1 MRNKPRITVCV
12 TTYNQAS
19 YIGRCLNSVLDQR
32 VDADLEILVGD
43 DCSVDGTSDIISTI
57 ADAHPGRLVH
67 IRHSPRVGASGNTQL
82 LLKRATG
89 NYIAKLDGD
98 DYWLPG
104 KLQRQMQFLADNPE
118 HVAVY
123 TNAFTITKDGCP
135 IGIFNSVGDRTFN
148 LSQLLRRGN
157 FLNNSSMMLRAELKR
172 PWLALEGPLL
182 DYRVHLLHAQQG
194 LLGHIGQP
202 FVVYRVASKGSM
214 VVNDNTNVRR
224 LYWEA
229 IQSVPR
235 NLVADR
241 DLAQGLANFS
251 CQVLYRAVRAR
262 NIMLVKEWWP
272 KIRRASPYG
281 LARTTLLILTE
292 AVRIAFR
299 KVFGFFSSGPEGP
312 RPRVMQLH

>member
-1 MRNKPRITVCV
+1 MRNKLRITVCV

-19 YIGRCLNSVLDQR
+19 YIGRCLHSVLDQR

-57 ADAHPGRLVH
+57 AAEHPGRLVH
-67 IRHSPRVGASGNTQL
+67 IRHSPRVGASGNTQR

-123 TNAFTITKDGCP
+123 TNAFTVTKDGRP

-202 FVVYRVASKGSM
+202 FVAYRVASKGSM

-251 CQVLYRAVRAR
+251 CQVINSSIRTPSFAMA
-262 NIMLVKEWWP
+262 KEWWP
-272 KIRRASPYG
+272 KVRLASPYG
-281 LARTTLLILTE
+281 VVRTIWLIAKE
-292 AVRIAFR
+292 GVRIAI
-299 KVFGFFSSGPEGP
+299 KKLLGVVNSGAGGP
-312 RPRVMQLH
+312 RPRVMYRR

>member
-1 MRNKPRITVCV
+1 MNKPRITVCV

-19 YIGRCLNSVLDQR
+19 YIGRCLKSVLDQR

-43 DCSVDGTSDIISTI
+43 DCSDDGTSDIVSTI
-57 ADAHPGRLVH
+57 AAEYPGRLEH
-67 IRHSPRVGASGNTQL
+67 IRHSPRAGASENTQI

-89 NYIAKLDGD
+89 DYIAKLDGD

-104 KLQRQMQFLADNPE
+104 KLQRQLQFLTNNPE
-118 HVAVY
+118 YVAVY
-123 TNAFTITKDGCP
+123 TNALTVTEDGRP
-135 IGIFNSVGDRTFN
+135 IGIFNSVGDWTFN

-157 FLNNSSMMLRAELKR
+157 FLNNSSMMLRSELKR
-172 PWLALEGPLL
+172 PWLELEGPLL
-182 DYRVHLLHAQQG
+182 DYRVHLLHAQKG

-214 VVNDNTNVRR
+214 VVNDNANVRR

-235 NLVADR
+235 NLVTDR

-251 CQVLYRAVRAR
+251 CQVLYQAVRMR

-272 KIRRASPYG
+272 KIRRVSPYG
-281 LARTTLLILTE
+281 VVRTVWLIFIEGLRVS
-292 AVRIAFR
+292 ALRIRGLFNTGA
-299 KVFGFFSSGPEGP
+299 GGP
-312 RPRVMQLH
+312 RPRIKYPR